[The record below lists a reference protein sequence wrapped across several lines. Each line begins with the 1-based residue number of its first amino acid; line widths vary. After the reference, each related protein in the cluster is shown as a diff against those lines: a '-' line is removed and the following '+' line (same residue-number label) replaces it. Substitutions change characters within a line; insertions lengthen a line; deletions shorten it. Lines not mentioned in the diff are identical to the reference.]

1 MKDIKTS
8 KLKLWLRPEPE
19 ASKDL
24 AGEISVAK
32 NGYIAIGSAFR
43 SKIDK
48 HANFMYGEDEMIGIK
63 PVKEKN
69 RNSYTVSH
77 LTGRAS
83 CIINASALV
92 IALRIKP
99 GRYKATWEN
108 GTNMLLFKAKL
119 DKS

>member
-1 MKDIKTS
+1 LKDS
-8 KLKLWLRPEPE
+8 KVSNLKLWCRPEPQV
-19 ASKDL
+19 SRDL
-24 AGEISVAK
+24 GSEISVAK
-32 NGYIAIGSAFR
+32 NGYIAIGSVFAG
-43 SKIDK
+43 KIGK
-48 HANFMYGEDEMIGIK
+48 HANFMYGDDGIIGIK

-83 CIINASALV
+83 CIINASSLV
-92 IALRIKP
+92 VGLHIKP

-108 GTNMLLFKAKL
+108 GANLLSFRVKL

>member
-1 MKDIKTS
+1 MEYGKAS

-19 ASKDL
+19 VSKEL
-24 AGEISVAK
+24 ANEISVAK
-32 NGYIAIGSAFR
+32 NGYIAIGSAFVGR
-43 SKIDK
+43 IDK
-48 HANFMYGEDEMIGIK
+48 HANFMYGEDGMIGIR

-92 IALRIKP
+92 IQLDIKP

-108 GTNMLLFKAKL
+108 EINLLLFRAKL
-119 DKS
+119 DKN